1 MLKRWTHIILF
12 AWLINSVIWFQVP
25 TNLVELNSSCT
36 DTSEECLLEMSSFLS
51 TAVHFYEDLTEKE
64 GDHSHKIKYRNHF
77 LFNRITSPAMLVPTQ
92 QLFSFCNTIPTT
104 IKLYRSKYHTV
115 SHFLPSY
122 YNFLFRLSPF

>member
-1 MLKRWTHIILF
+1 MLKRWTHIFLS

-25 TNLVELNSSCT
+25 TGLVELNSSCT
-36 DTSEECLLEMSSFLS
+36 DTSEQCLLEMSSLLS
-51 TAVHFYEDLTEKE
+51 TAVHFYDDLTENE
-64 GDHSHKIKYRNHF
+64 GNHSHKIKYHNHF
-77 LFNRITSPAMLVPTQ
+77 LFNRITSPAILVPTQ

-104 IKLYRSKYHTV
+104 IKLYRSKYRTV